1 MKRLIITLTLSVALH
16 SLSAFASMPSSTTIS
31 SPLSTQQMI
40 EYIDHTHQLTTAEK
54 VQTDVVSSINKNN
67 YLQINSHKDAHL
79 EQREI
84 ARRPKKKYTSAYYT
98 KANTHP

>member
-1 MKRLIITLTLSVALH
+1 MKRLIMTLTLSLALH
-16 SLSAFASMPSSTTIS
+16 SLSAFASMPNT
-31 SPLSTQQMI
+31 SPLATQNMI
-40 EYIDHTHQLTTAEK
+40 EYIDHTHQLTTTEK

-84 ARRPKKKYTSAYYT
+84 DRRPKKKYTSIDYT
-98 KANTHP
+98 NTHTRS